1 MKRMPFVR
9 SAWFA
14 ATLLAVGLHAQG
26 TGAQQPPAPVVVAEI
41 ADLSRPLAGLEATG
55 LGKQIAARFGAGLAD
70 WVRAANAGE
79 PGAEATAKA
88 LSMLGRLRFE
98 LRVSSAGVTVDC
110 RSLLQAGAPDSLAT
124 DLELA
129 LRSEHDGDDV
139 YVRRDGNVLL
149 FGFGPAAAAGAAP
162 RAAMPFRAGAEAGKP
177 FRVEVDLGQAI
188 LAALTTRNLVAA
200 PAAANPEPGEAT
212 LAAQV
217 TAALE
222 PLLRGRMW
230 FAIDVHA
237 VGDRLTIDVCKD
249 HTWLTD
255 PGRRLLRL
263 LPSAEDGAWGVA
275 SYDLSLVLPVLA
287 ALRGIGPFA
296 EKDAVALVRDEVGV
310 DLGKVVPSFEGSYG
324 GYMDYGAKGLDP
336 GALYLFALND
346 PEPVRAAVDALLQHF
361 EMSKAV
367 VRREHEGY
375 ARCQLA
381 VGPILLHWAFTEREL
396 LIGLGDRLGRDAIET
411 ALERA
416 RLAKGGEVALPG
428 AGDAAAPG
436 VLVCA
441 GDLERLAAV
450 GAASDKDAE
459 VFRLLKD
466 LGITRFTAHVVEGP
480 RGQVVRVQW

>member
-1 MKRMPFVR
+1 
-9 SAWFA
+9 
-14 ATLLAVGLHAQG
+14 
-26 TGAQQPPAPVVVAEI
+26 
-41 ADLSRPLAGLEATG
+41 
-55 LGKQIAARFGAGLAD
+55 
-70 WVRAANAGE
+70 
-79 PGAEATAKA
+79 
-88 LSMLGRLRFE
+88 
-98 LRVSSAGVTVDC
+98 
-110 RSLLQAGAPDSLAT
+110 
-124 DLELA
+124 
-129 LRSEHDGDDV
+129 
-139 YVRRDGNVLL
+139 
-149 FGFGPAAAAGAAP
+149 
-162 RAAMPFRAGAEAGKP
+162 MPFRAGAKAGKP